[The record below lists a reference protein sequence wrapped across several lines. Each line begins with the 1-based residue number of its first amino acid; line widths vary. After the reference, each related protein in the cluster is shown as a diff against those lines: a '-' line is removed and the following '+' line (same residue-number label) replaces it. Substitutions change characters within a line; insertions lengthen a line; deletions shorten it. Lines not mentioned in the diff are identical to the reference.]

1 MRGLK
6 LLERR
11 REMVKLFVEG
21 YMLSDF
27 ADQLAK
33 KYVCPVSAV
42 LRDWKRRKQWM
53 PLVATVEDPEL
64 HIAMI
69 MLRFKAVSDAC
80 WVTYRMAKKAGNV
93 KAMNGAIG
101 ELTQLM
107 KHEVDVLQSL
117 GVLHVEPQKLDAQ
130 ITQYKAE
137 PMPWEQIPWVK
148 KELDRL
154 RAQFDKEKEAEAAQR
169 VETEIPV

>member
-1 MRGLK
+1 VGINLTFW
-6 LLERR
+6 E
-11 REMVKLFVEG
+11 EMARLGNKAVIII

-33 KYVCPVSAV
+33 KYLCPVSAV

-64 HIAMI
+64 HIATI
-69 MLRFKAVSDAC
+69 MLRFQTVSDAC

-101 ELTQLM
+101 ELTRLL

-117 GVLHVEPQKLDAQ
+117 GVLHVEPERLDAQ
-130 ITQYKAE
+130 ITQFKAG
-137 PMPWEQIPWVK
+137 PMPGRKSQKPNCS
-148 KELDRL
+148 
-154 RAQFDKEKEAEAAQR
+154 
-169 VETEIPV
+169 

>member
-53 PLVATVEDPEL
+53 PMVATVEDPEL
-64 HIAMI
+64 HIATI

-93 KAMNGAIG
+93 KAMNGAVG
-101 ELTQLM
+101 ELTRLL

-117 GVLHVEPQKLDAQ
+117 GVLHVEPEKLDAK
-130 ITQYKAE
+130 ITQMHVG
-137 PMPWEQIPWVK
+137 PMPWEEAPGVK
-148 KELDRL
+148 EGLQKL
-154 RAQFDKEKEAEAAQR
+154 RERFQREKDAEAAQH